1 MARFTP
7 QLRWKIAQ
15 AALLSS
21 AGALDPL
28 PVEEYIQASII
39 ASIVAETSCDPIKCQ
54 IDLNFGQLYEPYIPF
69 CVRDFTAKDCLNLF
83 ETAPGDNVVARLLAA
98 TKAQWKAAMIE
109 LAILQTVHRRH
120 TAAEFKDEET
130 FAAQDAY
137 RDALVERLKQAQKQ
151 ANECWG
157 GVLEAIQTCEVSR
170 PRIIS
175 ARQQSAYLLNLD
187 THGFGQ
193 RERKCATIEVYLLIS
208 CRIRGGSGG
217 RRVRAQSQIVIP
229 GLTRGRCA
237 RELAHPSRQIGPLT
251 KGH

>member
-120 TAAEFKDEET
+120 TAAEFRDEET

-193 RERKCATIEVYLLIS
+193 LEMKLLRAASIHPIDIHWAS
-208 CRIRGGSGG
+208 RVMNLVDLDIRD
-217 RRVRAQSQIVIP
+217 V
-229 GLTRGRCA
+229 
-237 RELAHPSRQIGPLT
+237 PLT
-251 KGH
+251 EALEGIMKINTFEDIYHCTCEHA

>member
-15 AALLSS
+15 AAFMSG

-69 CVRDFTAKDCLNLF
+69 CVGEFGPKDCLNLF
-83 ETAPGDNVVARLLAA
+83 EREPGEEVVSALRDAVQ
-98 TKAQWKAAMIE
+98 AQWKTAMIE

-137 RDALVERLKQAQKQ
+137 RDALVDRLKKAQKK
-151 ANECWG
+151 ANGCWQR
-157 GVLEAIQTCEVSR
+157 VLGAIETCSVST
-170 PRIIS
+170 PRIVS
-175 ARQQSAYLLNLD
+175 ERQLSAYLLNLD
-187 THGFGQ
+187 TNGFGAL
-193 RERKCATIEVYLLIS
+193 EMKLLRAAAIHPIDIHWAS
-208 CRIRGGSGG
+208 RVINLVDLEIRD
-217 RRVRAQSQIVIP
+217 IP
-229 GLTRGRCA
+229 VTEIFEGIMKINTFEDIYHCTC
-237 RELAHPSRQIGPLT
+237 EHD
-251 KGH
+251 